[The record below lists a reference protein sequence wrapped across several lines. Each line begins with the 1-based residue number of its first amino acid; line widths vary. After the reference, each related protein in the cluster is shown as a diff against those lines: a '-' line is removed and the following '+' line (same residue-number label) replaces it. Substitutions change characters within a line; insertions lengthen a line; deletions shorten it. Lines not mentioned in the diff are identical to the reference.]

1 MVSLSLDYP
10 FKWAYYN
17 PDYPP
22 RNSVAFY
29 LICIKETGR
38 AMWISS
44 WVWGLPVL
52 LALWSAMKIF
62 PKFRGWK
69 FWLVAISS
77 LLFPVIG
84 WMLHELFIIP
94 HVGI

>member
-17 PDYPP
+17 PDYPR

-38 AMWISS
+38 AMCFSS

-52 LALWSAMKIF
+52 LALWSAVKIF

-94 HVGI
+94 HVSI